1 MNKLIKIS
9 SNEGGVFTGTNNRI
23 SFNIP
28 DMGVYDLSK
37 SYINLVSSVPIT
49 SSTGVVCPVVKMKSD
64 KGTVLDSYF
73 RNSALIKNIS
83 FSNQLGTVENV
94 QRSDILSHNLKD
106 YTEDV
111 DAFTSHNYQDLCQPV
126 QTSLA
131 RSSIF
136 NELHKEGSSVSKNLL
151 RQPVRVK
158 CSEIMNFWKTKQ
170 YSSQRYGSSRL
181 EMELNIDKIDVSQF
195 LSGDDAFGTA
205 FTKQWGQGDAGGS
218 MRYDHFLDIDGGV
231 GEPGVDHLSSKK
243 IQVGFTNLCTPY
255 NRLEDQFCYWVGQQI
270 FIKGTESGGGAK
282 GVNNLATGVVRT
294 ITKIDYNRGESD
306 IGQTNS
312 FIKNAITLTLD
323 QALVTADLTA
333 GEKIADLVCIGVPA
347 TFGAFQVDYAELVL
361 EQIAS
366 PDMVEANKPIQYTS
380 YTTEEFDTIKTQNFQ
395 RNFTVEPEAI
405 TLYIMSPFKTDDG
418 SGCLDS
424 FQNEFD
430 HYRMRVD
437 NKDVCGRNI
446 NLRSNG
452 ANRANDPLHTQKQIV
467 SLQNSGKKV
476 KNLLEVSMSVGLP
489 ADIEGDYNDRVEGK
503 DKPDKNCRLLIA
515 QVLPRTNQD
524 KQVQLNIDCV
534 AGGGVE
540 RLVLFKEVQRMI

>member
-28 DMGVYDLSK
+28 EMGVYDLSK

-195 LSGDDAFGTA
+195 LSGDATFSTA

-361 EQIAS
+361 EQLAS
-366 PDMVEANKPIQYTS
+366 PDMGEANKPIQYTS